1 MDKPSWKT
9 RAKSFFTE
17 CRRVWQVTR
26 KPTKDE
32 LKVTLKVTG
41 IGILIIGF
49 VGFLITLLWQ
59 LLIK

>member
-1 MDKPSWKT
+1 MNKPSLKT
-9 RAKSFFTE
+9 RLKSFFTE

-41 IGILIIGF
+41 IGIVIIGLL
-49 VGFLITLLWQ
+49 GFIISILWQ
-59 LLIK
+59 LLLK